1 MKYVFLDGE
10 KIGSNAS
17 LHAAFAEALAFSDYV
32 GKNLDALHDA
42 LTDLACPVT
51 VIAVNADALKEH
63 VGRRWNAFLR
73 LMAAMET
80 EMTGFRFFSEPFAEA
95 EEE

>member
-10 KIGSNAS
+10 KIGSNAA
-17 LHAAFAEALAFSDYV
+17 LHAAFAEALDFPEYC

-51 VIAVNADALKEH
+51 VIAVNADLLKEH

-80 EMTGFRFFSEPFAEA
+80 EAPGFRFFSEPFAEA
-95 EEE
+95 EEK